1 MFWRYLGVKKNI
13 DEYCTQIALRIGQE
27 NPIFSF
33 SVSSLVTRCIFYYFR
48 QLMFKNLH
56 VLIVAPNKE
65 KVTPKLSKKYPL
77 KSRKVP
83 PNIDPQIKRNL
94 PPNK

>member
-1 MFWRYLGVKKNI
+1 MY
-13 DEYCTQIALRIGQE
+13 
-27 NPIFSF
+27 
-33 SVSSLVTRCIFYYFR
+33 
-48 QLMFKNLH
+48 
-56 VLIVAPNKE
+56 LIVAPNKE

-94 PPNK
+94 PPPPFHSNKSNQLARKKFLGEISSYMGISF